1 MKIAKKFPEE
11 LKRVKLENE
20 LLGVCLDES
29 NKLNVTLKKNFA
41 AEVEKNKS
49 LEQELAKSKA
59 KHDKLSSNK
68 LAIVTELVSKP
79 PKPNDD
85 TVYIPTFKGNHI

>member
-1 MKIAKKFPEE
+1 MKIVKKFPEE

-41 AEVEKNKS
+41 SEVEKNKS
-49 LEQELAKSKA
+49 LEQELAISL
-59 KHDKLSSNK
+59 KLNMTNC
-68 LAIVTELVSKP
+68 LVTSLLLWLS
-79 PKPNDD
+79 
-85 TVYIPTFKGNHI
+85 